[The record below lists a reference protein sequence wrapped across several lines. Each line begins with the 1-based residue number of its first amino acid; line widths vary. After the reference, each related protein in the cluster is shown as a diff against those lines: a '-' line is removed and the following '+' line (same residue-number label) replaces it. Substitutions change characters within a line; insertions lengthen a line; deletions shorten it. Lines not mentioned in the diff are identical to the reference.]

1 MPDPTSDRS
10 EPDVRVLIADDHTVV
25 RQGIR
30 IVLEEVDGIE
40 VVGEAG
46 DGDEALELTR
56 TLGPDVVLL
65 DVTMPGRTGLE
76 VTRVLR
82 EEGFDTAILILS
94 MHDDP
99 EYVLQAVRAGAD
111 GYVLKDVAPTELRRA
126 IQTVRE
132 GREYFAERVTHQ
144 LSVGLR
150 AELEREQRK
159 SRLESL
165 TARETEVLVLVADGL
180 TNREIAERLDISPRT
195 VETHRERLM
204 TKLRIRTVAGLTRLV
219 VEEGID
225 RGERPR
231 SPDGLD

>member
-1 MPDPTSDRS
+1 VSD
-10 EPDVRVLIADDHTVV
+10 DQIRVMIADDHTVV

-30 IVLEEVDGIE
+30 IVLEEVDGLE
-40 VVGEAG
+40 VVAEAA
-46 DGDEALELTR
+46 DGDEALELAR
-56 TLGPDVVLL
+56 EHRPDVILL
-65 DVTMPGRTGLE
+65 DVTMPERTGLE
-76 VTRVLR
+76 VTRALR
-82 EEGFDTAILILS
+82 EEGVEAGILILS

-111 GYVLKDVAPTELRRA
+111 GYVLKDVAPAELRKA
-126 IQTVRE
+126 IQTVHE

-159 SRLESL
+159 SRMDSL
-165 TARETEVLVLVADGL
+165 TARETEVLLLVADGL
-180 TNREIAERLDISPRT
+180 TNREIAEKLDISPRT

-219 VEEGID
+219 VEEGLEQ
-225 RGERPR
+225 G
-231 SPDGLD
+231 

>member
-1 MPDPTSDRS
+1 MSD
-10 EPDVRVLIADDHTVV
+10 DKIRVMIADDHTVV

-30 IVLEEVDGIE
+30 NVLEEGEGLE

-46 DGDEALELTR
+46 DGNEALELALELR
-56 TLGPDVVLL
+56 PDVVLL

-76 VTRVLR
+76 VTRALR
-82 EEGFDTAILILS
+82 EAGSEAAVLIVS

-111 GYVLKDVAPTELRRA
+111 GYVLKDVTPAELRKA
-126 IQTVRE
+126 IRTLHE

-159 SRLESL
+159 SRMESL

-180 TNREIAERLDISPRT
+180 TNREIAEKLDISPRT

-204 TKLRIRTVAGLTRLV
+204 TKLRIRTVAGLTRFV
-219 VEEGID
+219 VEEGLD
-225 RGERPR
+225 RG
-231 SPDGLD
+231 